1 MCHVFVSTVFRY
13 VKPYMRLHNVEV
25 WYFLNQTGFLGKDL
39 AKLHE
44 LKMLYLPVLFDF
56 EHCWRNRCCSGYNV
70 AQWTIVQE
78 KKKEMEIQV
87 VV

>member
-39 AKLHE
+39 VKLHE

-56 EHCWRNRCCSGYNV
+56 G
-70 AQWTIVQE
+70 
-78 KKKEMEIQV
+78 EIGAV
-87 VV
+87 VVTMSHSGQ